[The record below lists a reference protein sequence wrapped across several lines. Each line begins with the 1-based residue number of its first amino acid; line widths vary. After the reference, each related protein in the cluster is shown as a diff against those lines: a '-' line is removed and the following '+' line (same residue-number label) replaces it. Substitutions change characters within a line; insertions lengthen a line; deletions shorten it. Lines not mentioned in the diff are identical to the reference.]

1 MPRGS
6 ILVVDDE
13 LEIREGLEA
22 LLTSESF
29 DVTVAETGVAGL
41 QKLEDKPFDLML
53 LDVSLPDRNGLDML
67 REIRLRDPNLAII
80 LITAYG
86 SIDMAREAFKGG
98 AQDYITKPWSNDEL
112 IAQISLAIEG
122 RRLRE
127 ENLHLKRALK
137 QRYNFPNIVGKSEK
151 MLSVLDL
158 VTQVAPSR
166 STVLIS
172 GESGTG
178 KEVIAK
184 AIHSA
189 STRADKAFI
198 PINTGSIPVDL
209 LESQLFGHVKGA
221 FTSAVA
227 SKKGLFEVAD
237 QGTIFFDE
245 ISTISPETQAKLLRV
260 IQEREFM
267 RLGGTETI
275 KVDVRI
281 LAASN
286 EDLRKLVREGRF
298 REDLFHRL
306 NVISIH
312 LPPLRER
319 KEDIPLA
326 RGSFPGTVLPRQWQT
341 AARIH
346 DRRDEAVD
354 GLRLAGKYSR
364 AGKRG
369 GARRGALKPGIHGRR
384 AVAGKRADA
393 RDRQRRPVAACGISA
408 AAPGGDRHRTVRCL
422 RRRCLKFSRKW
433 SAASSWT
440 CLNAQTGTRPKRP
453 SAFRF
458 RSRRSTRRS
467 SALASRRAAVQARRG
482 AVPAFLTAKTPR
494 NLLPESNPFLRVNP
508 LQKFPAFTS
517 PGNINRQLCE
527 PLGNQRST
535 GDIFEDSIWG
545 KIGRNKRFRR
555 NEKRLF
561 ERVLAGHRRV
571 RDAVGEDQP
580 RRKRRKFEPR
590 LRAVLLKL
598 GIFLQVIVKAEHEH
612 VVGRAAHPAET
623 ELLAPILHGAA
634 NPGIFGDPLAVPRPW
649 RIALRGLR
657 SYPWY
662 SRPAA
667 WLDSDS

>member
-6 ILVVDDE
+6 VLVVDDE

-22 LLTSESF
+22 LLTSENF
-29 DVTVAETGVAGL
+29 EVTVAETGQAGL
-41 QKLEDKPFDLML
+41 QKLEDKPFDLIL

-67 REIRLRDPNLAII
+67 REIRLRDPSLAII

-86 SIDMAREAFKGG
+86 SIDMARAAFKGG

-112 IAQISLAIEG
+112 IAQVSLAIEG

-127 ENLHLKRALK
+127 ENVHLKRALK

-184 AIHSA
+184 AIHAA
-189 STRADKAFI
+189 SPRADRAFI

-245 ISTISPETQAKLLRV
+245 ISTIGPETQAKLLRV

-306 NVISIH
+306 NVISIL
-312 LPPLRER
+312 LPPLRDR
-319 KEDIPLA
+319 KEDIPLLVA
-326 RGSFPGTVLPRQWQT
+326 RFLDQFCRDNGKPQRSFTTGAMKLLMDYDWPGNIREL
-341 AARIH
+341 
-346 DRRDEAVD
+346 ENAVE
-354 GLRLAGKYSR
+354 
-364 AGKRG
+364 
-369 GARRGALKPGIHGRR
+369 R
-384 AVAGKRADA
+384 AVVLSTQDSIDAD
-393 RDRQRRPVAACGISA
+393 
-408 AAPGGDRHRTVRCL
+408 
-422 RRRCLKFSRKW
+422 
-433 SAASSWT
+433 
-440 CLNAQTGTRPKRP
+440 
-453 SAFRF
+453 
-458 RSRRSTRRS
+458 
-467 SALASRRAAVQARRG
+467 
-482 AVPAFLTAKTPR
+482 
-494 NLLPESNPFLRVNP
+494 LLPETVRSREIVRGVR
-508 LQKFPAFTS
+508 LQLSEFMPAIS
-517 PGNINRQLCE
+517 GDPSAKV
-527 PLGNQRST
+527 ST
-535 GDIFEDSIWG
+535 PS
-545 KIGRNKRFRR
+545 
-555 NEKRLF
+555 LF
-561 ERVLAGHRRV
+561 E
-571 RDAVGEDQP
+571 
-580 RRKRRKFEPR
+580 
-590 LRAVLLKL
+590 
-598 GIFLQVIVKAEHEH
+598 
-612 VVGRAAHPAET
+612 
-623 ELLAPILHGAA
+623 IL
-634 NPGIFGDPLAVPRPW
+634 
-649 RIALRGLR
+649 
-657 SYPWY
+657 
-662 SRPAA
+662 
-667 WLDSDS
+667 